1 MGITIL
7 PNDIEHRAA
16 AQALQ
21 LLITAAQAGDNG
33 ALLKLCR
40 DFKPLLQSEARREM
54 FYKSLGRDAESI
66 AVLAFIELILKYKGA
81 DYLNWPGYARCKVH
95 FALFD
100 AMQKQGHIWEN
111 EIAVNTDS
119 EEGTALLDE
128 AGMQQGLPDD
138 IAQLLLSLE
147 VQQALKQLT
156 AEQQQVIELLF
167 LREQKPKEAARLLG
181 CSVRNVTKHRLK
193 GLDKLRL
200 LLKQEG

>member
-1 MGITIL
+1 M
-7 PNDIEHRAA
+7 
-16 AQALQ
+16 
-21 LLITAAQAGDNG
+21 
-33 ALLKLCR
+33 LKLCS
-40 DFKPLLQSEARREM
+40 DFKPLLSSEARREM
-54 FYKSLGRDAESI
+54 FYKSLGKDAEGI
-66 AVLAFIELILKYKGA
+66 AVLAFIELVLKYSGT
-81 DYLNWPGYARCKVH
+81 DYVNWPGYARCRVH

-100 AMQKQGHIWEN
+100 AMQKQGRIWEN

-128 AGMQQGLPDD
+128 SDLRQGLPDS

-147 VQQALKQLT
+147 VQQALAQLT

-193 GLDKLRL
+193 GLDKLLL
-200 LLKQEG
+200 LLKQNG

>member
-1 MGITIL
+1 MTDT
-7 PNDIEHRAA
+7 NTSSAA

-33 ALLKLCR
+33 ALLKLCS
-40 DFKPLLQSEARREM
+40 DFKPLLSSEARREM
-54 FYKSLGRDAESI
+54 FYNSLGKDAEGI
-66 AVLAFIELILKYKGA
+66 AVLAFIELVLKYSGV
-81 DYLNWPGYARCKVH
+81 NWPGYARCRVH

-100 AMQKQGHIWEN
+100 AMQKQGRIWEN

-128 AGMQQGLPDD
+128 AGLQQGLPDD

-147 VQQALKQLT
+147 VRQALKRLT

-200 LLKQEG
+200 RLLLKQDG

>member
-66 AVLAFIELILKYKGA
+66 AALAFIELILKYKGA

-100 AMQKQGHIWEN
+100 AMEKQGRIWEH
-111 EIAVNTDS
+111 ETQIDTGS
-119 EEGTALLDE
+119 EAGIDLLDSGYSADGTLDE
-128 AGMQQGLPDD
+128 L
-138 IAQLLLSLE
+138 AQLLLSLDLQE
-147 VQQALKQLT
+147 ALAQLN
-156 AEQQQVIELLF
+156 EQQRRILLLLF
-167 LREQKPKEAARLLG
+167 VNDLKPAEAARCLH
-181 CSVRNVTKHRLK
+181 CTVRNITKHRLK
-193 GLDKLRL
+193 ALDRLREIL
-200 LLKQEG
+200 IIK

>member
-1 MGITIL
+1 LTDT
-7 PNDIEHRAA
+7 NTSSAA

-21 LLITAAQAGDNG
+21 LLITAAQVGDNG
-33 ALLKLCR
+33 ALLKLCS
-40 DFKPLLQSEARREM
+40 DFKPLLSSEARREM
-54 FYKSLGRDAESI
+54 FYNSLGKDAEGI
-66 AVLAFIELILKYKGA
+66 AVLAFIELVLKYSGT
-81 DYLNWPGYARCKVH
+81 DYVNWPGYARCRVH

-100 AMQKQGHIWEN
+100 AMQKQGRIWEN
-111 EIAVNTDS
+111 EIAINTDS

-128 AGMQQGLPDD
+128 AGLQQGLPDD

-147 VQQALKQLT
+147 VRQAL
-156 AEQQQVIELLF
+156 EQQQVIELLF

-200 LLKQEG
+200 LLKQNG